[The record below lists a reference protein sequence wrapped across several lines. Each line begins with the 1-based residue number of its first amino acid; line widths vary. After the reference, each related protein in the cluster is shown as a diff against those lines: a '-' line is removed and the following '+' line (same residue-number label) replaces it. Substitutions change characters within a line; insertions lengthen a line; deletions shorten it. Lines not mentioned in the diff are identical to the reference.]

1 MEALTAYTLNEECVS
16 SSLRIRGNSDKCI
29 ADLLDILYRIG
40 GDNPTAHFND
50 PEFTTLFQSILFD
63 NQQFTPI
70 DSKGKISGP
79 NRLEMLPNNIYRKM
93 IVYIILNIETF
104 NIQQLDIL
112 YRLFFAIEEN
122 AISGFMCIS
131 LKGRSY
137 GKILELLRRYTF
149 EPNYGW
155 QSIDNSSKTEK
166 QLIICNT
173 TVILL
178 IQERKKNFE

>member
-1 MEALTAYTLNEECVS
+1 
-16 SSLRIRGNSDKCI
+16 
-29 ADLLDILYRIG
+29 
-40 GDNPTAHFND
+40 
-50 PEFTTLFQSILFD
+50 
-63 NQQFTPI
+63 
-70 DSKGKISGP
+70 
-79 NRLEMLPNNIYRKM
+79 M

-104 NIQQLDIL
+104 NLQQLDIL

-137 GKILELLRRYTF
+137 GKILELLQRYTF

-173 TVILL
+173 TALLL
-178 IQERKKNFE
+178 IQERKKKLE